1 MPLCSAASQRMSES
15 DVLST
20 QEAPKSPPEIE
31 LGGKRRKEELWSK
44 FINRMTAG

>member
-1 MPLCSAASQRMSES
+1 MSES